1 MMQAEGVRAPLTR
14 ELVIASAQQ
23 MLESEGVEQLSLRG
37 LARHLGVTA
46 PALYAYVDDKYD
58 LLAAVAAEHF
68 EGLVARFDEID
79 EDDPVERIR
88 ALSHAYVDHAL
99 ASPALFHLMFR
110 YPPTPVAGADAFPP
124 ATRAFEAAAS
134 ATAAAIE
141 SGQLAATDPGLAS
154 MTMWMSIHGAAEVL
168 LLGFS
173 DDPETSALLVDSV
186 IDTIL
191 AGQMRSLP

>member
-1 MMQAEGVRAPLTR
+1 MQALGVRAPLTR
-14 ELVIASAQQ
+14 EVVISSAQE
-23 MLESEGVEQLSLRG
+23 MLESEGVDQLSLRG

-68 EGLVARFDEID
+68 EGLITRFDAID
-79 EDDPVERIR
+79 EVDPVERIR

-110 YPPTPVAGADAFPP
+110 YPPTPVAGAEAFPP
-124 ATRAFEAAAS
+124 ATRAFEAAAA
-134 ATAAAIE
+134 ATAAAIGT
-141 SGQLAATDPGLAS
+141 GQLAVTDPALAS
-154 MTMWMSIHGAAEVL
+154 MTMWASIHGVAEVL

-173 DDPETSALLVDSV
+173 ADPEASALLVDSV
-186 IDTIL
+186 IDTVL
-191 AGQMRSLP
+191 AGQMQPRP